1 MAKWNDQRAKSEE
14 AGLKN
19 YFRMKEALSQQKN
32 ISSNANVLS
41 NFANRCLELIGR
53 GNNTFQLGWDEAIQ
67 ELIAAGKIEAECG
80 ADGIVRVRKI
90 A

>member
-1 MAKWNDQRAKSEE
+1 ME
-14 AGLKN
+14 AEN
-19 YFRMKEALSQQKN
+19 INNPQNPALQQGV
-32 ISSNANVLS
+32 VLS
-41 NFANRCLELIGR
+41 SFANRCLELIER
-53 GNNTFQLGWDEAIQ
+53 GNNTFQLGWDDAIQ